1 MLSKVSS
8 PLKRNLNCLQG
19 LLTSFADSPHTYT
32 VHFHCKYKIDNV
44 TNSNATPGVRCLE
57 ILRREELPVFFP
69 NLTKTKTSYSLLEE
83 KHVLYIQ
90 ITPPSWSLLHCLL
103 GSVNSASVSECGAK
117 TRHCGQ
123 SHRKLRRQTTSHPV
137 WALEETL
144 PPSKQQVQLLKI
156 SHVKAAVQC
165 WEMTTEILYVWW
177 DLKPHIADFH
187 AFFSVVKNK
196 MLSQWSLEGNCI
208 HNIFKRIK
216 GNNKATLLLWE
227 FPSQRAFSSRIIH
240 TGNGYKLNL
249 RSKGLFTFWH
259 FSVQCFCGAT
269 ETDSKY
275 IKAVLKKTRRD
286 RLISHLCQSR
296 TFPLWSVIT
305 KEI

>member
-1 MLSKVSS
+1 MLSKVSA

-57 ILRREELPVFFP
+57 ILRKEELPVFFP

-137 WALEETL
+137 
-144 PPSKQQVQLLKI
+144 
-156 SHVKAAVQC
+156 
-165 WEMTTEILYVWW
+165 
-177 DLKPHIADFH
+177 
-187 AFFSVVKNK
+187 
-196 MLSQWSLEGNCI
+196 
-208 HNIFKRIK
+208 
-216 GNNKATLLLWE
+216 
-227 FPSQRAFSSRIIH
+227 
-240 TGNGYKLNL
+240 
-249 RSKGLFTFWH
+249 
-259 FSVQCFCGAT
+259 
-269 ETDSKY
+269 
-275 IKAVLKKTRRD
+275 
-286 RLISHLCQSR
+286 
-296 TFPLWSVIT
+296 
-305 KEI
+305 